1 MVWISRSEWN
11 LIILSLLAI
20 FFSMRFCIKKKSIR
34 KYINIRIII
43 IGVIALSTEHSKLSQ
58 FSSDIINVIYPSTY
72 VFMFFSLAIDMIPN
86 FFCTHKK
93 YDFLS
98 LEYIISILNFS
109 IGVFIIGFFFKDTY
123 LQLIM
128 LIIIFSSIFFIY
140 TIRTLISVISKAIY
154 KGILTIVFL
163 IFDIGY
169 IYFIYIENGYNGVT
183 KKENILSCRQ
193 ILILVIL
200 AVVVALIIYGID
212 CIRLK
217 LKGNKNHEKGINNE
231 NTKN

>member
-1 MVWISRSEWN
+1 MQWISRSEWN
-11 LIILSLLAI
+11 LIILSLLVI

-72 VFMFFSLAIDMIPN
+72 VFMFFSLAIDVILN
-86 FFCTHKK
+86 FFYTHKK

-109 IGVFIIGFFFKDTY
+109 IGVFIIGFFFKETY

-128 LIIIFSSIFFIY
+128 LIIIFSSIF
-140 TIRTLISVISKAIY
+140 
-154 KGILTIVFL
+154 
-163 IFDIGY
+163 
-169 IYFIYIENGYNGVT
+169 FIYIENGYNGVT